1 MDKEISARKKRNRS
15 RKRREYFYLIVLL
28 IVFIASLALGLAL
41 RSSLKPESN
50 PALQA
55 KLQLTLKIDGELK
68 KLVVPLADSF
78 YKDNELVEV
87 SYGDDSY
94 NVAVEANPSFEEFQS
109 EILEIPPLTLKA
121 GSYERTLRPSKAFYI
136 SGSAPSEIMEE
147 LANYLKENL
156 PGKIPNWTINV
167 AGDII
172 PGRHVAEKMAQKG
185 VLYPFQNV
193 APYTQGADIVFA
205 DLECPLSDRF
215 KPPYSGTTF
224 LAPTSTIQGIK
235 LLGINVVALANNHST
250 NFGAG
255 PFLDTINLLD
265 ANQIKHVGGGRNSA
279 EAYAPL
285 FMEVKGIKI
294 AFLNYNAILGSVN
307 ATESRA
313 GTTWVDLPPWAK
325 DNPQHVKMVQD
336 AVSGAKKQAD
346 LVIVSFHW
354 SEEYKYYPN
363 SSMVNMAH
371 ASIDAGAD
379 MVIGSH
385 PHCIQGIEYY
395 KNGFIAYS
403 LGNFIFDQMWAEYT
417 RLGFI
422 AKMKLQ
428 HHWLI
433 EIQLLPY
440 QIVDYCQPNVYQG
453 NSGQFLLDRLFQ
465 ISGLK

>member
-1 MDKEISARKKRNRS
+1 MDKGIPERERGIRS
-15 RKRREYFYLIVLL
+15 RKRRERFYLIVLL
-28 IVFIASLALGLAL
+28 IIFLASLALGFALKSSL
-41 RSSLKPESN
+41 RSNTAPIFH
-50 PALQA
+50 A
-55 KLQLTLKIDGELK
+55 KLQIIIKIDKELE
-68 KLVVPLADSF
+68 KLVTPLVNNL
-78 YKDNELVEV
+78 YRDNERAEV
-87 SYGDDSY
+87 SFGEENF
-94 NVAVEANPSFEEFQS
+94 NVAIEASPSFQEFQR
-109 EILEIPPLTLKA
+109 EIFQAPPLTLKA
-121 GSYERTLRPSKAFYI
+121 GIYERTLRPARSFFL
-136 SGSAPSEIMEE
+136 SGNAPEEVMEE
-147 LANYLKENL
+147 LATYLRENL
-156 PGKIPNWTINV
+156 PTKTVSWTMNV

-255 PFLDTINLLD
+255 PFLDTINLLK
-265 ANQIKHVGGGRNSA
+265 ANQIKYVGGGSNSA

-285 FMEVKGIKI
+285 FLEVKGIRV

-313 GTTWVDLPPWAK
+313 GTAWVDLPPWAK

-336 AVSGAKKQAD
+336 AVAGAKKQAD

-363 SSMVNMAH
+363 QSMVNLAH
-371 ASIDAGAD
+371 AAIDAGAD
-379 MVIGSH
+379 MIIGSH

-428 HHWLI
+428 NQWLV

-453 NSGQFLLDRLFQ
+453 NSGQFLVDRLFQ
-465 ISGLK
+465 ISGMK